1 MNLISGLRRYAAHPD
16 PATAAAN
23 LVALVVAGNGPFY
36 PLYVVALIGDVH
48 VGLWL
53 TMLASPFFF
62 AVPAISRRDSC
73 AGRAALPLI
82 GTVNTI
88 WCAALLG
95 GASEVGLFLLP
106 CATLAALLFR
116 SNERPLALLLVGLAV
131 AALILL
137 IELSPVGLLG
147 LGLDQ
152 MAVLARLNTISVAT
166 LTGFLAL
173 TLASVFR
180 ECGAASTIRE
190 RSQKGGGMK
199 SEKKK
204 AISRNRSAIG

>member
-1 MNLISGLRRYAAHPD
+1 MSLMGELRRYAAHPD

-36 PLYVVALIGDVH
+36 PLYVSALIGRDRA
-48 VGLWL
+48 GIWL
-53 TMLASPFFF
+53 TMLASTFFF

-88 WCAALLG
+88 WCTALLG
-95 GASEVGLFLLP
+95 GPSEVGLFLLP

-116 SNERPLALLLVGLAV
+116 SDERRPALLLVGLAV

-137 IELSPVGLLG
+137 TELSPVGLLG
-147 LGLDQ
+147 LSLDQ
-152 MAVLARLNTISVAT
+152 MAVLARLNTVSVAT

-173 TLASVFR
+173 TLANVL
-180 ECGAASTIRE
+180 
-190 RSQKGGGMK
+190 QGMRRG
-199 SEKKK
+199 
-204 AISRNRSAIG
+204 INDT